1 MYPDT
6 TINRHSILFSVGL
19 VLFIFPKDVSFPASF
34 LPSHSLSTRL
44 PADFGRINSAR
55 FSFTSATAPGFVT
68 NPPFK
73 PSIVCP
79 ASKTLRT
86 PKAGSGRVPGH
97 DELLPCHDQQTA
109 RTERRYC
116 QRGGEVSISWRGMF
130 CHQGSGVRA
139 STPLRGGQSLGGFEG
154 VPLSRCAEFHRTVF
168 DLLQELSLVDITTE
182 REVGEVVPSA
192 DASFPGVLQ
201 REWCPRLSSKFYAV
215 SYLKI

>member
-1 MYPDT
+1 M
-6 TINRHSILFSVGL
+6 
-19 VLFIFPKDVSFPASF
+19 SFPPPSLLLIRCVHDF
-34 LPSHSLSTRL
+34 RLTSEGSIPRDYRSLQLLSLGWGPTLPSNL
-44 PADFGRINSAR
+44 PPSA
-55 FSFTSATAPGFVT
+55 PPP
-68 NPPFK
+68 NP
-73 PSIVCP
+73 SE
-79 ASKTLRT
+79 TLRT

-97 DELLPCHDQQTA
+97 DERLPCHDQQTA

-154 VPLSRCAEFHRTVF
+154 VPLSRCDEFHRTVF

-201 REWCPRLSSKFYAV
+201 REWCPRLSSKLYAV
-215 SYLKI
+215 SNLKI